1 MITST
6 DVILLDSLEND
17 EYVNFY
23 ITIYVFIETFFA
35 KSTKENGFPKP
46 SKKIT
51 LMANEVT
58 FQIKNNKSGG
68 LIPTVL
74 LD

>member
-1 MITST
+1 
-6 DVILLDSLEND
+6 VILLDSLEND

-51 LMANEVT
+51 LMANEIT
-58 FQIKNNKSGG
+58 FSIINNRTGC
-68 LIPTVL
+68 LIPTVIF
-74 LD
+74 D